1 MESAFTLIR
10 TQFALLLGI
19 ALGITLVVHI
29 LLQRHTPPVT
39 VAWLLAIV
47 FVPYLGVPLYLVLGG
62 RKVRRT
68 TARKS
73 RIDLRSIELPVS
85 EGAGPVRDLLQ
96 AYGLPS
102 PCGDNELELLESG
115 EEAYHR
121 LIQLIDQAQ
130 TCINIAIYI
139 FATDE
144 VAKKVRDHLA
154 RKAEQGVPVR
164 VLLDGVGSLH
174 THRRFFR
181 TLLRAGGKVSYFMP
195 LLHRPFRGRT
205 NLRDHR
211 KIVLVD
217 NRHVWTGGCNIGLEY
232 MGPAPDPA
240 RWRDLSL
247 VLQGPAVKKYNEV
260 FRADWEFASGES
272 IASPAASRVDATRP
286 SAQAIV
292 QVIPSGPDMAHD
304 GLYDAIVTTA
314 FMARQRLWIV
324 SPYFVPDQALAQ
336 ALEITARRGVD
347 VRIIVPQRSNYKL
360 ADMVRGCYL
369 RELQRAGASIFLYT
383 PGMLHAKLLIKDDD
397 LAMVGS
403 ANMDVRS
410 LFLDYEIAAFFY
422 DRPSVDKIEAWTLD
436 TLRDCR
442 RGVSEV
448 SMPHR
453 LFEGVMHILAP
464 VV

>member
-1 MESAFTLIR
+1 MESAFSVIL
-10 TQFALLLGI
+10 TQLVLLLGVILGI
-19 ALGITLVVHI
+19 ALVVHV
-29 LLQRHTPPVT
+29 LLQRQTPPVT
-39 VAWLLAIV
+39 IAWLLAIV
-47 FVPYLGVPLYLVLGG
+47 LLPYVGVPLYLLLGG

-68 TARKS
+68 RARKEQIDLR
-73 RIDLRSIELPVS
+73 RIDLPRLD
-85 EGAGPVRDLLQ
+85 GTGPVRDLLQ

-102 PCGDNELELLESG
+102 PCTGNQMDLLESG
-115 EEAYHR
+115 QNAYDR
-121 LIQLIDQAQ
+121 LIELIDEAQ
-130 TCINIAIYI
+130 TCINVAMYI
-139 FATDE
+139 FGTDE
-144 VAKKVRDHLA
+144 VAKEIRDRLVA
-154 RKAEQGVPVR
+154 KADQGVAVR

-174 THRRFFR
+174 THWRYFR
-181 TLLRAGGKVSYFMP
+181 PLLKAGGQVSYFMP

-211 KIVLVD
+211 KIVIVD
-217 NRHVWTGGCNIGLEY
+217 NRKVWTGGRNIGADY
-232 MGPAPDPA
+232 MGPEPDPNQ
-240 RWRDLSL
+240 WRDLSF
-247 VLQGPAVKKYNEV
+247 VLEGPAVKKYSEV

-272 IASPAASRVDATRP
+272 ISVPSTPSSEP
-286 SAQAIV
+286 SAMSADAIV
-292 QVIPSGPDMAHD
+292 QVIPSGPDLAHD

-314 FMARQRLWIV
+314 FMARERLWIV

-369 RELQRAGASIFLYT
+369 RELQRAGASIFLYR

-422 DRPSVDKIEAWTLD
+422 DRASIAKIEAWTAD

-442 RGVSEV
+442 RGVREA
-448 SMPHR
+448 SMIHR
-453 LFEGVMHILAP
+453 LFEGVFHILAP